1 MFQYIMN
8 VQTTTTFREYLRLS
22 ITMTTIHDQTIT
34 HACENIK
41 LVTHIINYIQ
51 RCFIVKLQKT
61 IELFSLV
68 G

>member
-1 MFQYIMN
+1 MFQSIMN
-8 VQTTTTFREYLRLS
+8 VQTTTTFRELRLS

-41 LVTHIINYIQ
+41 LVTHIINYI